1 MMCTVLKPSPHQTN
15 GWYLIKYNEFGQIE
29 WQQIYQNNEGNDWAG
44 EAIALSN
51 DNGAVV
57 AVDNG
62 AFGFLKDQSVLIA
75 LHVLVF

>member
-1 MMCTVLKPSPHQTN
+1 MYCSQTESSSN
-15 GWYLIKYNEFGQIE
+15 QWVVYLIKYNAFGQIE

-62 AFGFLKDQSVLIA
+62 VFGFLKINP
-75 LHVLVF
+75 F